1 MPNTC
6 KVEMKHLER
15 VRGTQGMFAVKYLF
29 GEADVARNFY
39 YLRTTNGKG
48 IFRRK
53 KQPKIFGSKTVIR
66 RGFRK
71 ILTFVI
77 CQIAFK
83 IFQKITL
90 KPL

>member
-1 MPNTC
+1 MVRVFF
-6 KVEMKHLER
+6 VEKSK
-15 VRGTQGMFAVKYLF
+15 F
-29 GEADVARNFY
+29 
-39 YLRTTNGKG
+39 
-48 IFRRK
+48 
-53 KQPKIFGSKTVIR
+53 KIFGSKTVIR

-71 ILTFVI
+71 IVTFVI